1 MVIIDEMV
9 EKKKYEEIVFVEFLE
24 FIAWVADYKF
34 RDREMSLY
42 QKLLI
47 LLEKLFA
54 LIKEKVIIRTYE
66 VEIDSE
72 SDNDFIN

>member
-47 LLEKLFA
+47 VLEKLFA
-54 LIKEKVIIRTYE
+54 LIKEKVIIKTYE